1 MFEIIPNT
9 RHDIPAKEPVLK
21 RLGDVLSGTRI
32 KPFGFYDF
40 IIVLTAA
47 FWYFFFTGLA
57 IARGK
62 QIPPRWLVLGKKM
75 GGGKVL
81 KNMQEKI
88 VREPTTPTNSIRVE
102 PIIKP
107 IPVADAAGNPL
118 KK

>member
-1 MFEIIPNT
+1 
-9 RHDIPAKEPVLK
+9 
-21 RLGDVLSGTRI
+21 
-32 KPFGFYDF
+32 
-40 IIVLTAA
+40 
-47 FWYFFFTGLA
+47 
-57 IARGK
+57 
-62 QIPPRWLVLGKKM
+62 M